1 MIQINLKPRREV
13 ISLCLVCGKK
23 VPAHRKVTF
32 HLIKSNELSFKR
44 QHVKCYSTKV
54 IRGYSNG
61 SRCDVKYSKN
71 SPDRSLKGILEV
83 ANAWNTSLATYLF
96 ITMRRAAS
104 LNGNN
109 IFFFKQYLQTSSG
122 AIHASSSSPSLSSS
136 RLHGSGDNNESSSQS
151 LADDST
157 LWSSVKVSPF
167 LTS

>member
-1 MIQINLKPRREV
+1 MIQLNLKPRRE
-13 ISLCLVCGKK
+13 ILSLCLVCGKK
-23 VPAHRKVTF
+23 VPTHRKVTF

-44 QHVKCYSTKV
+44 HHIRCYSTKV

-71 SPDRSLKGILEV
+71 SSNRSLKGILEV
-83 ANAWNTSLATYLF
+83 ANAWNTSLATYIF

-109 IFFFKQYLQTSSG
+109 ILYFKQYLQTSSG

-136 RLHGSGDNNESSSQS
+136 RHHGNGANNESTSQS
-151 LADDST
+151 LADESN
-157 LWSSVKVSPF
+157 LWSSVKVRSF
-167 LTS
+167 